1 VEDFSAFVF
10 IFERVKKSSMFR
22 NVAGIIILL
31 VFVVN
36 TICIC
41 VGMAQTPNQGALEGK
56 AIDLVL
62 KMVYPLS
69 SDSALYN
76 NSLAE
81 HPLDVEYPA
90 LVIDNVYIS
99 SKEDVDYFRNHINFN
114 DDIERIKHL
123 SIRKAK
129 KKGVTEIP
137 KDGVLWVKLKKGC
150 SYSVRPKND

>member
-1 VEDFSAFVF
+1 MNNKRFKYFLF
-10 IFERVKKSSMFR
+10 
-22 NVAGIIILL
+22 

-36 TICIC
+36 TIC
-41 VGMAQTPNQGALEGK
+41 VGMAQTPCQGALEGEI
-56 AIDLVL
+56 IDLEL

-76 NSLAE
+76 NSLTE
-81 HPLDVEYPA
+81 HPLDIEYPA
-90 LVIDNVYIS
+90 LVIDDVYIS
-99 SKEDVDYFRNHINFN
+99 SKEDIDYFRNHINFN

-129 KKGVTEIP
+129 KKGVAEIP

-150 SYSVRPKND
+150 SYSARPK